1 MNFSKAFKHL
11 KKDEV
16 LSFLIK
22 RFGDEITLKD
32 RYESNYAKAI
42 SLLIIEQQVSFKAA
56 IRIKE
61 RFLKLITG
69 KSNDEVIKIKN
80 EEMKK
85 VGLSKR
91 KVEYIKNTYLF
102 FDKYKVEFE
111 YLNENEIVKELS
123 KIKGV
128 GKWTAE
134 MFLIF
139 ILFKENIFSKGDLAL
154 INSIKKN
161 YKKEK
166 LSDIDLEKIVE
177 KWSPYKTTASLL
189 LWKSI
194 EEKIDCGEAIQGDD
208 KEEFDEE
215 F

>member
-1 MNFSKAFKHL
+1 MNFSKAFIHL
-11 KKDEV
+11 EKDEV

-194 EEKIDCGEAIQGDD
+194 EEKIFYS
-208 KEEFDEE
+208 K
-215 F
+215 

>member
-11 KKDEV
+11 EKDEV

-69 KSNDEVIKIKN
+69 KSNDEVIRIKN

-194 EEKIDCGEAIQGDD
+194 EEKIFYS
-208 KEEFDEE
+208 K
-215 F
+215 

>member
-11 KKDEV
+11 EKDEV

-154 INSIKKN
+154 INSVKKN

-166 LSDIDLEKIVE
+166 LSEIDLEKIVE

-194 EEKIDCGEAIQGDD
+194 EEKIFYS
-208 KEEFDEE
+208 K
-215 F
+215 

>member
-11 KKDEV
+11 EKDEV

-32 RYESNYAKAI
+32 RYERNYAKAI

-80 EEMKK
+80 EEIKK

-102 FDKYKVEFE
+102 FEKYKVEFE
-111 YLNENEIVKELS
+111 YLSENEIVKELS

-154 INSIKKN
+154 INSIKMN

-194 EEKIDCGEAIQGDD
+194 EEKIFYS
-208 KEEFDEE
+208 K
-215 F
+215 

>member
-11 KKDEV
+11 EKDEV

-61 RFLKLITG
+61 RFLKIITG
-69 KSNDEVIKIKN
+69 KSNDEVIRIKN

-102 FDKYKVEFE
+102 FDKYRVEFE

-194 EEKIDCGEAIQGDD
+194 EEKIFYS
-208 KEEFDEE
+208 K
-215 F
+215 

>member
-1 MNFSKAFKHL
+1 MDFSKAFKHL
-11 KKDEV
+11 EKDEV

-111 YLNENEIVKELS
+111 SLNENEIVKELS

-194 EEKIDCGEAIQGDD
+194 EEKIFYS
-208 KEEFDEE
+208 K
-215 F
+215 

>member
-11 KKDEV
+11 EKDEV
-16 LSFLIK
+16 MSFLIK

-32 RYESNYAKAI
+32 RYESNYAKGI

-194 EEKIDCGEAIQGDD
+194 EEKIFYS
-208 KEEFDEE
+208 K
-215 F
+215 

>member
-11 KKDEV
+11 EKDEV

-61 RFLKLITG
+61 RFIKLITG

-80 EEMKK
+80 EEIKK

-166 LSDIDLEKIVE
+166 LSDIELEKIVE

-194 EEKIDCGEAIQGDD
+194 EEKIFYY
-208 KEEFDEE
+208 K
-215 F
+215 

>member
-11 KKDEV
+11 EKDEV

-61 RFLKLITG
+61 RFLKLIAG

-194 EEKIDCGEAIQGDD
+194 EEKIFYY
-208 KEEFDEE
+208 K
-215 F
+215 

>member
-1 MNFSKAFKHL
+1 MDFSKAFKHL

-61 RFLKLITG
+61 RFLKLIKG

-80 EEMKK
+80 DEMKK

-111 YLNENEIVKELS
+111 SLNENEIVKELS

-194 EEKIDCGEAIQGDD
+194 EEKIFYS
-208 KEEFDEE
+208 K
-215 F
+215 

>member
-1 MNFSKAFKHL
+1 MDFSKAFKHL
-11 KKDEV
+11 EKDEV

-42 SLLIIEQQVSFKAA
+42 SLLIVEQQVSFKAA

-61 RFLKLITG
+61 RFLKLIKG

-111 YLNENEIVKELS
+111 SLNENEVIKELS

-134 MFLIF
+134 MFLMF

-166 LSDIDLEKIVE
+166 LSEIDLEKIVE

-194 EEKIDCGEAIQGDD
+194 EEKIFYS
-208 KEEFDEE
+208 K
-215 F
+215 

>member
-1 MNFSKAFKHL
+1 MDFSKAFKHL
-11 KKDEV
+11 EKDEV

-61 RFLKLITG
+61 RFLKLIKG
-69 KSNDEVIKIKN
+69 KSNDEVIKIRN
-80 EEMKK
+80 EEIKK

-111 YLNENEIVKELS
+111 SLNENEIVKELS

-194 EEKIDCGEAIQGDD
+194 EEKIFYS
-208 KEEFDEE
+208 K
-215 F
+215 

>member
-11 KKDEV
+11 EKDEA

-22 RFGDEITLKD
+22 RFGDEITLTD

-69 KSNDEVIKIKN
+69 KSNDKVIEIKN

-166 LSDIDLEKIVE
+166 LSEIDLEKIVE

-194 EEKIDCGEAIQGDD
+194 EEKIFYS
-208 KEEFDEE
+208 K
-215 F
+215 

>member
-11 KKDEV
+11 EKDEV

-22 RFGDEITLKD
+22 RFGDKITLKD
-32 RYESNYAKAI
+32 RYESNFAKAI

-69 KSNDEVIKIKN
+69 KSNDEVIRIRN

-91 KVEYIKNTYLF
+91 KVEYIKNTYSF
-102 FDKYKVEFE
+102 FDKYKIEFE

-194 EEKIDCGEAIQGDD
+194 EEKIFYS
-208 KEEFDEE
+208 K
-215 F
+215 

>member
-11 KKDEV
+11 EKDEV

-61 RFLKLITG
+61 RFLKLIAG

-134 MFLIF
+134 MFLMF

-194 EEKIDCGEAIQGDD
+194 EEKIFYS
-208 KEEFDEE
+208 K
-215 F
+215 

>member
-69 KSNDEVIKIKN
+69 KSNDEVIRIKN

-194 EEKIDCGEAIQGDD
+194 EEKIFYS
-208 KEEFDEE
+208 K
-215 F
+215 

>member
-11 KKDEV
+11 EKDEV

-22 RFGDEITLKD
+22 RFGDEITLMD

-194 EEKIDCGEAIQGDD
+194 EEKIFFS
-208 KEEFDEE
+208 K
-215 F
+215 